1 MDALILAAGLGPR
14 LGELGHEAPKA
25 LLHVGGRTMLEHV
38 ASRLVGAG
46 VDRIVVNVHHHANRI
61 ARWLETHDL
70 GAEVILSVEEE
81 RPLETGGGLKRA
93 AGLLRRDA
101 PFFLYNVDVLSD
113 MDLGAMWRAHRE
125 SGALVTL
132 VVSDRKS
139 DRRLLFDDRGL
150 MGRVDDTRGTRME
163 VRPPRGRPREWSFSG
178 IHVVSEDLPGRITE
192 MGVFPILDVYLRLA
206 SEGEWIVPH
215 SIGDA
220 AWFEVGTPERLEAA
234 RSEWVG
240 R

>member
-1 MDALILAAGLGPR
+1 
-14 LGELGHEAPKA
+14 
-25 LLHVGGRTMLEHV
+25 MLEHV

-46 VDRIVVNVHHHANRI
+46 VDRIVVNVHHHADRI

-150 MGRVDDTRGTRME
+150 MGRVDDTRGTRTE

-234 RSEWVG
+234 RSAWVG